1 MHRIKNSFIDL
12 ANPVGPCQQSAYG
25 EVEDYLVTIGA
36 GTLNSEENT
45 LKANLVMYP
54 NPARDTLFFSANN
67 ILLNSV
73 NIYDLSG
80 RKIIS
85 KVFTNTDYQLDIS
98 SLSAANYFV
107 FIYSD
112 TGEVVKRLIKN

>member
-1 MHRIKNSFIDL
+1 MLKPLFWFFIFKIIL
-12 ANPVGPCQQSAYG
+12 
-25 EVEDYLVTIGA
+25 L
-36 GTLNSEENT
+36 
-45 LKANLVMYP
+45 
-54 NPARDTLFFSANN
+54 NN